1 MKKDYKA
8 IGSITLSAIALTVC
22 QMELRAEGVLLH
34 DAAAI
39 SKAMEGIQKSVPIT
53 KADPSRP
60 VYHMM
65 PEAQWMN
72 DPNGAFFADGW
83 FHVFYQSN
91 PYDTGWGHMHWGHAR
106 SRDNVIWERLP
117 VAVWPTTEK
126 GEDHCYS
133 GSTVKDGY
141 GNWQLWYASV
151 SQVREKDKDKGP
163 LDMVFNGQVM
173 LKPMD
178 KDFIKWGKTTEDPVN
193 KPTLPSTI
201 DGYVWKN
208 YLRDPSFFSAGGR
221 TFMVLGASGAG
232 APIYEAL
239 NKELT
244 QWKHRGSMC
253 DMGFD
258 CPQMIPFGTK
268 WLYALNRGEYC
279 VGTFDPET
287 AKFTKETEGKLDLGD
302 HYAHISHATDSNGRH
317 ITYSWIQDTR
327 QAKGWNC
334 CFALPRVV
342 TLGDDGHPVQ
352 KPVPELSKLHGE
364 QESVTTTAGAK
375 VLKTTGDTLEIR
387 ALFQQ
392 ADKGKCGLRV
402 RRSEDGTRTLTITY
416 EGGTLD
422 VFGTKVAIAPLGAG
436 KTLSLQVLLDKSVME
451 VFINDGKKTVARVLY
466 PPLEDK
472 GIEVFSDGKSTADVW
487 PMKSIWPKP

>member
-1 MKKDYKA
+1 
-8 IGSITLSAIALTVC
+8 
-22 QMELRAEGVLLH
+22 MELRAEGTLNH

-39 SKAMEGIQKSVPIT
+39 SKAMEGIQKAVPIA

-60 VYHMM
+60 AYHMM

-83 FHVFYQSN
+83 FHLFYQSN
-91 PYDTGWGHMHWGHAR
+91 PYDTGWGHMRWGHAR

-117 VAVWPTTEK
+117 VAGWPSTEK

-133 GSTVKDGY
+133 GSTVQDGY

-151 SQVREKDKDKGP
+151 SQVREKDKDKGE

-178 KDFIKWGKTTEDPVN
+178 KDFNKWGKTTEDPVN

-208 YLRDPSFFSAGGR
+208 HLRDPSFFSVGGR
-221 TFMVLGASGAG
+221 RFMVLGASGAG
-232 APIYEAL
+232 APIYEAQ

-253 DMGFD
+253 DMDFD
-258 CPQMIPFGTK
+258 CPQMISLGAK

-287 AKFTKETEGKLDLGD
+287 AKFTKEIEGKLDQGD
-302 HYAHISHATDSNGRH
+302 HYAHISHATDSNGQH
-317 ITYSWIQDTR
+317 ITYQ
-327 QAKGWNC
+327 
-334 CFALPRVV
+334 
-342 TLGDDGHPVQ
+342 
-352 KPVPELSKLHGE
+352 
-364 QESVTTTAGAK
+364 
-375 VLKTTGDTLEIR
+375 
-387 ALFQQ
+387 
-392 ADKGKCGLRV
+392 
-402 RRSEDGTRTLTITY
+402 
-416 EGGTLD
+416 GGTID
-422 VFGTKVAIAPLGAG
+422 VFGTKVTITSLGDA
-436 KTLSLQVLLDKSVME
+436 KALSLQVFLDKSVME
-451 VFINDGKKTVARVLY
+451 VFINGGKMTVARVLY
-466 PPLEDK
+466 PPLQDL
-472 GIEVFSDGKSTADVW
+472 GVEVFSDGKTTADVW
-487 PMKSIWPKP
+487 PMKSIWTNP